1 MSAKFCNILR
11 HSAVSISKQ
20 HLNHPNLLIR
30 IFYHVHVFFHVRI
43 IKDHFRNL
51 LTDEDG
57 LNKVKNFF
65 IKRTHHSLC
74 NDYGVK
80 ANEIWMH
87 DDWFSKTAYGAL
99 SDGEKTVE
107 RFPPNNLTRWI
118 IVQNKGFIRKG
129 IEKVSKSV
137 QTSI

>member
-1 MSAKFCNILR
+1 M
-11 HSAVSISKQ
+11 
-20 HLNHPNLLIR
+20 
-30 IFYHVHVFFHVRI
+30 
-43 IKDHFRNL
+43 IKDHFGNL
-51 LTDEDG
+51 LTHEDG
-57 LNKVKNFF
+57 LNKVKNSF
-65 IKRTHHSLC
+65 IKSTHYSLC